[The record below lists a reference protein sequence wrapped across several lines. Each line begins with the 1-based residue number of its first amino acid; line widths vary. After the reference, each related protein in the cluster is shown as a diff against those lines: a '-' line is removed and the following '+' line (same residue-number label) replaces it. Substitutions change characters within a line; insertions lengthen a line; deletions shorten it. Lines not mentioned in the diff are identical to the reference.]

1 MFEVFDLPVVRLI
14 IAALAGLFIGFT
26 RRRMNVGGRTFAL
39 IALGSAIFTIVSVET
54 AIYAVEGGL
63 VPTAD
68 PTRVIAQIVSGIGF
82 LGVGVIWKSN
92 ARVGGLTTAATI
104 WVTAGL
110 GILAGLAMWDLL
122 LASFVIS
129 LLTLHSKHALKED

>member
-1 MFEVFDLPVVRLI
+1 MFEFLDLPAIRLI
-14 IAALAGLFIGFT
+14 IAALVGLFIGFT
-26 RRRMNVGGRTFAL
+26 RRRMHVGGRTFAL

-54 AIYAVEGGL
+54 AISAVDGGL

-110 GILAGLAMWDLL
+110 GILAGLGMWDLL
-122 LASFVIS
+122 LVSFLIS
-129 LLTLHSKHALKED
+129 LATLYSKPVFREE